1 MWVSGIRD
9 CIEQQYGH
17 GTMPQESL
25 LHGSNKTQSK
35 RISAVSQDNVETEI
49 ISYDEDDDDNVIVN
63 QRSSPKK
70 QLFDDSKSVLM
81 PQILN
86 ANPIC
91 ADCENI
97 NPDWVSLN
105 LGVVICIECSGVH
118 RSLGVHV
125 SKVSLCYLLKFTDWM
140 VGSSSSSFFL
150 G

>member
-9 CIEQQYGH
+9 CIEKQYGR
-17 GTMPQESL
+17 GTMPQRSSEC
-25 LHGSNKTQSK
+25 
-35 RISAVSQDNVETEI
+35 QDKVETEI
-49 ISYDEDDDDNVIVN
+49 ISYDEDDEDNVIAI

-70 QLFDDSKSVLM
+70 QLFDDSKSILM
-81 PQILN
+81 PQILD

-91 ADCENI
+91 ADCDNI

-125 SKVSLCYLLKFTDWM
+125 SKVSLCYLLKFTYWRL
-140 VGSSSSSFFL
+140 GRALLFFSANEL
-150 G
+150 CI